1 MKKFD
6 FRLQKVLDVK
16 EMVLKKMKKDLALL
30 KKQKAES
37 EKELNRLLNNFEEF
51 CSKMHLDKEQ
61 TISEIKLEYSYYYQY
76 LDEIELQKKE
86 IADLNIKIEQLRKK
100 FIETQQ
106 DKKVLSKL
114 KDKYNEIYIVEQ
126 QKKEQVLLDEIAVIG
141 AHNSG
146 NL

>member
-100 FIETQQ
+100 LIETQQ

>member
-1 MKKFD
+1 
-6 FRLQKVLDVK
+6 
-16 EMVLKKMKKDLALL
+16 MVLKKMKKDLALL

-100 FIETQQ
+100 LIETQQ